1 MQLFE
6 TMRLEAG
13 KIPRET
19 YHLQRM
25 TRSAEQLGLPFSQY
39 NWVQRLKGV
48 KDTYTEN
55 TYRLKVIL
63 SAEGIL
69 TTEIAPLTDKP
80 FLTARLMEIDEQTPR
95 WQRTNKTSERSHLHH
110 HHQTDIVLFH
120 NAEGK
125 LLEFDIGNLVIS
137 YQAEKQTPRYEH
149 DFLRGCMRQALLD
162 HGEIIEADLTVE
174 SLKAAILAQDDI
186 WMINSLREWMPVQF
200 R

>member
-25 TRSAEQLGLPFSQY
+25 TRSAEQLGLPFSQHD
-39 NWVQRLKGV
+39 WAQRLTDV
-48 KDTYTEN
+48 KNTYTEHI
-55 TYRLKVIL
+55 YRLKVIL
-63 SAEGIL
+63 SAEGKL
-69 TTEIAPLTDKP
+69 ATEIGALTDKP
-80 FLTARLMEIDEQTPR
+80 FLTACLREIDEETPC
-95 WQRTNKTSERSHLHH
+95 WQRTNKTSERSHLQHR
-110 HHQTDIVLFH
+110 HQTDIVLFH

-137 YQAEKQTPRYEH
+137 NQGEQLTPRYEN
-149 DFLRGCMRQALLD
+149 DFLCGCMRQALLD
-162 HGEIIEADLTVE
+162 HGEVIEADLTVE
-174 SLKAAILAQDDI
+174 SLKAAMVAQENI